1 MALGYLR
8 NETRWVGSSTA
19 SPNRL
24 HGPSLILILVS
35 ARRGVIKRTSTYAPF
50 VPHRSW
56 DVQPRRRIQMARQKQ
71 AKKGIQKAR
80 AKKRVGF
87 LNSASLNELDR
98 PVAAFHRGMRQL
110 GFVEGKNVEITYQWA
125 KHDLARLPDMA
136 RKLVDAGVDVI
147 NATGVTTSTAE
158 SLPERRQLLEKLV
171 NRERAVALLIRPNT
185 AFAQHEAQQGG
196 SAAQFEAGS
205 EAELKQSFAEAKRQG
220 HALIVGADAFFTCKR
235 NRIVALA
242 EQFEVP
248 TAYAFREFVDAGGLM
263 SYGPSLANCYRQA
276 GLYVGAILGN
286 DKRGDLPILQ
296 SKRFELVINLK
307 TARALHIDV
316 PLELLA
322 RADHVIG

>member
-1 MALGYLR
+1 
-8 NETRWVGSSTA
+8 
-19 SPNRL
+19 
-24 HGPSLILILVS
+24 
-35 ARRGVIKRTSTYAPF
+35 
-50 VPHRSW
+50 
-56 DVQPRRRIQMARQKQ
+56 MARQKQ
-71 AKKGIQKAR
+71 PKKRIQRAR
-80 AKKRVGF
+80 AKKKVGF
-87 LNSASLNELDR
+87 LNSASLNELDK
-98 PVAAFHRGMRQL
+98 PVAAFHRGMREL
-110 GFVEGKNVEITYQWA
+110 GFVEGKNVEIRYQWA

-147 NATGVTTSTAE
+147 AATGGIACAQAAVDAAGNGSATKPARVVFVGAFNPHNLARSSGNATGVTTSTAV

-185 AFAQHEAQQGG
+185 AFAQHEAQQCG